1 MKNKVTISYGEGNAP
16 WEDANEVY
24 KALKTLGY
32 ERSAEKETCV
42 GEVVLEKEIDSK
54 ANALQKVTQELQ
66 NGMDKNE
73 LRVRSIDKVQDGSEV
88 KYTISVV
95 ELNKNRDS

>member
-1 MKNKVTISYGEGNAP
+1 MKNKVTISYGEGNVP

-24 KALKTLGY
+24 KVLKTLGY
-32 ERSAEKETCV
+32 EQNAGKETCIGELILEKET
-42 GEVVLEKEIDSK
+42 DSK
-54 ANALQKVTQELQ
+54 ANALQKVTKELQ
-66 NGMDKNE
+66 EGMDKND
-73 LRVRSIDKVQDGSEV
+73 LRVKSVDKVQDDNEV